1 MKTENQ
7 KWYGLSP
14 ISIMSWGLRAPRP
27 QRDLQGIDPL
37 NDLPPETKKAHGF
50 MRPMSSVP
58 LMRSSQRDD
67 SSDDPIPTRLHPCR
81 AASALDR
88 RPM

>member
-1 MKTENQ
+1 MKTQSQ

-27 QRDLQGIDPL
+27 QRDLKGINPL
-37 NDLPPETKKAHGF
+37 NDPEKKRAQGF
-50 MRPMSSVP
+50 ISSMSSVP
-58 LMRSSQRDD
+58 LMRSSQPDD
-67 SSDDPIPTRLHPCR
+67 SSDDPIPPRLHPCR

-88 RPM
+88 R

>member
-1 MKTENQ
+1 MKTETQ

-27 QRDLQGIDPL
+27 QRDLLGMDPL
-37 NDLPPETKKAHGF
+37 NDQTQETKRAHGF
-50 MRPMSSVP
+50 ISSMSSVP
-58 LMRSSQRDD
+58 LMRSSQPDD
-67 SSDDPIPTRLHPCR
+67 SSDDPIPTRLLPSR

-88 RPM
+88 H

>member
-37 NDLPPETKKAHGF
+37 NDQPTETKRAHSF
-50 MRPMSSVP
+50 ISSMSPVP
-58 LMRSSQRDD
+58 LMRSSQPDD

-88 RPM
+88 H